1 MLLPATIAAISDNLG
16 QGSARSLYKTLV
28 VRFVPFVGW
37 TYFVTL
43 LLATIYYNRDTTAPV
58 LR

>member
-1 MLLPATIAAISDNLG
+1 MPKISGAPAV
-16 QGSARSLYKTLV
+16 RRMYKSLCV
-28 VRFVPFVGW
+28 SFVPFVGW
-37 TYFVTL
+37 TYFVTM

>member
-1 MLLPATIAAISDNLG
+1 
-16 QGSARSLYKTLV
+16 
-28 VRFVPFVGW
+28 VPFVGW

-43 LLATIYYNRDTTAPV
+43 LLATIYYNADTTAPV